1 MAKATAASQL
11 AKLVKQLQA
20 ERQDHAAAIAAIDAS
35 CAQLGITLGP
45 AKRGPGRPKGS
56 VSKPAAAKPAAK
68 PAAAKAKAPKRR
80 KRGTYKETA
89 EQFVL
94 GLLAGG
100 KTLKTA
106 EIVAKWRQT
115 KRGGKADN
123 TLSKLTAAK
132 KVKRTNI
139 KGARGSQ
146 YTLA

>member
-20 ERQDHAAAIAAIDAS
+20 ERRDHAAAIAAIDAS

-56 VSKPAAAKPAAK
+56 VRKPAAK
-68 PAAAKAKAPKRR
+68 PGPKPAAKAPKRR

-106 EIVAKWRQT
+106 QIVAKWRQT

-132 KVKRTNI
+132 KVKRANI